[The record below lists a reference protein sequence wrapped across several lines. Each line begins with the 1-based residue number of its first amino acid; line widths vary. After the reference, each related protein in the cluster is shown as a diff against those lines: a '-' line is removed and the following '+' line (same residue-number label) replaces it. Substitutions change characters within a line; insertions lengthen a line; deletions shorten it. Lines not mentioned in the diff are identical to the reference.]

1 MGRISCV
8 EVIVRECG
16 FSEWGCVDIHKLK
29 FYREVRKL
37 CEENVCRNYGTS
49 WACPPAIGTLEECK
63 ARVNQFDQMLLF
75 CKSYP
80 LEDSFDFEGMTAG
93 LRNFKRMVDSF
104 GKKLKDV
111 LPEYLLL
118 SNEGCDRCTVCT
130 YPHVP
135 CRFPD
140 LLHHSLEGYGFVV
153 SELATEAGIRYNHG
167 ANTVTFF
174 GALLF
179 HKQHL
184 PAE

>member
-1 MGRISCV
+1 MDSISCV
-8 EVIVRECG
+8 EAIVRETG
-16 FSEWGCVDIHKLK
+16 FSEWGSIAVDKLH
-29 FYREVRKL
+29 FYREVRNL
-37 CEENVCRNYGTS
+37 CEENTCRSYGAS
-49 WACPPAIGTLEECK
+49 WACPPATGTLEECK

-75 CKSYP
+75 CQSYS

-93 LRNFKRMVDSF
+93 LHSFKRMVDAF
-104 GKKLKDV
+104 GKKLKTT

-118 SNEGCDRCTVCT
+118 SNEGCDRCSVCT
-130 YPHVP
+130 YPIAP

-140 LLHHSLEGYGFVV
+140 LLYHSLEGYGFVV